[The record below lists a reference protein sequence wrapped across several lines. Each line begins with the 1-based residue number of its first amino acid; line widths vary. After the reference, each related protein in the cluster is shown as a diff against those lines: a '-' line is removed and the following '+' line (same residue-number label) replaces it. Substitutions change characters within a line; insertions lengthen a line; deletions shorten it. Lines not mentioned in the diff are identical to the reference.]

1 MSQPH
6 DPCYYREQAAS
17 YRKKAAATTDSAE
30 LRESYLALAVSY
42 ERLAN
47 VLDQRSLLPQRPGAA

>member
-6 DPCYYREQAAS
+6 DPRYYSEQAANC
-17 YRKKAAATTDSAE
+17 RKKAAATTDSAE
-30 LRESYLALAVSY
+30 LRESYLALAVNY

-47 VLDQRSLLPQRPGAA
+47 VLDQRS

>member
-6 DPCYYREQAAS
+6 DPRYYSEQAAS

-47 VLDQRSLLPQRPGAA
+47 VLDQRSLLPQRSGAA

>member
-6 DPCYYREQAAS
+6 DPRYYSEQAAN
-17 YRKKAAATTDSAE
+17 YRKKAAATMDSAE
-30 LRESYLALAVSY
+30 LRENYLALAVSY

-47 VLDQRSLLPQRPGAA
+47 VLDQRSLLPQRPGAS